1 MADVDQTPESSRTVS
16 ALGKYLILAELGKGG
31 MAEVYLALARGLNG
45 FSKKVVLKL
54 LRTHLAEDDEFLEMF
69 LAEARLAARLNHP
82 NVVQTYEVG
91 LEGGRHCIVM
101 EYLEGR
107 SLAEIEHTTRDQ
119 KMPMPLVVRILADSL
134 AGLHYAHQLA
144 DIDGQPLELVHRDV
158 SPHNIFVTY
167 DGQVK
172 VLDFGIA
179 KAANSGSRTKT
190 GVFKGKVRYTA
201 PERFSGEDTDRRSD
215 IFSVGVM
222 LWQAL
227 TGKRLWPRL
236 NDMAIMHQLANGAPI
251 PRPSELDASIPVR
264 LDDICMKALAYS
276 PANRFQTASEFQD
289 ALEEF
294 LSGESVGTTSRQL
307 GKFMSERFAEARAQ
321 FQRAIDDQMRI
332 AATLP
337 EDPLSGSLSR
347 IRIGSSVPVLGVKH
361 ASSGSLSLDLGSV
374 SRVTSAPAPP
384 LLSSMAPA
392 MRSEAPVVAPRRTR
406 GGGWLVV
413 LMLALVGVLGA
424 TAFLLRGAGPLR
436 EQDGRTDRAG
446 ASESKRTPSPGDVA
460 PAASGPA
467 PEREPA
473 STSASSP
480 SSTPTSATPLA
491 SDAGEGLL
499 AIDAGPGAARRTAPV
514 VAPTQAAAPA
524 SRGGAVQPPR
534 KVAPPAP
541 EPPRPAPVMAAPP
554 RPEPPRREADC
565 SSPYYVD
572 DQGTKKIRPECL

>member
-1 MADVDQTPESSRTVS
+1 
-16 ALGKYLILAELGKGG
+16 
-31 MAEVYLALARGLNG
+31 
-45 FSKKVVLKL
+45 
-54 LRTHLAEDDEFLEMF
+54 
-69 LAEARLAARLNHP
+69 
-82 NVVQTYEVG
+82 
-91 LEGGRHCIVM
+91 
-101 EYLEGR
+101 
-107 SLAEIEHTTRDQ
+107 
-119 KMPMPLVVRILADSL
+119 MPMPLVVRILADSL